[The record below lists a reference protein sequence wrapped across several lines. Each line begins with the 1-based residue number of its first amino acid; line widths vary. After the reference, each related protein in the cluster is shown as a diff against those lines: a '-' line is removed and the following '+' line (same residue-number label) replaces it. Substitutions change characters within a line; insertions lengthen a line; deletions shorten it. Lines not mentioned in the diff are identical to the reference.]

1 MKSNEH
7 FPVMLN
13 EVIEKLNIKKDGIY
27 VDLTLGRA
35 GHSSE
40 ILKKLSKDGI
50 LIGIDQDDEAIEYSK
65 ARLSKIGDNFKIIK
79 SNFSN
84 IDKALESLKINKIDG
99 ALFDLGVSSPQFD
112 EGYRGFSYRFDSE
125 LDMRMNLENT
135 LTAKEIVNTYSLKDL
150 TRIFK
155 EYGEEK
161 YSYQIAKEIVKEREI
176 KPINT
181 TFELVEIIKKAKPKV
196 ELMKK
201 GHPAKQ
207 VFQALRI
214 EVNDELGVLEVGLR
228 KAIELLNDNGR
239 ICVITFHSL
248 EDRIVKNLFKEYS
261 VIEGDRNN
269 DFITPDKIEKPLYRE
284 VNKKVIV
291 PLASEIEINPRSKSA
306 KLRVLEK
313 VEGRNYE
320 R

>member
-13 EVIEKLNIKKDGIY
+13 EVIENLNIKKDGIY

-40 ILKKLSKDGI
+40 ILKRLSNDGT

-65 ARLSKIGDNFKIIK
+65 VRLSEIGDNFKIIK

-84 IDKALESLKINKIDG
+84 IDKALESLNIKKIDG

-181 TFELVEIIKKAKPKV
+181 TFDLVEIIKKAKPKV

-201 GHPAKQ
+201 
-207 VFQALRI
+207 VI
-214 EVNDELGVLEVGLR
+214 
-228 KAIELLNDNGR
+228 LLN
-239 ICVITFHSL
+239 
-248 EDRIVKNLFKEYS
+248 KYS
-261 VIEGDRNN
+261 KR
-269 DFITPDKIEKPLYRE
+269 
-284 VNKKVIV
+284 
-291 PLASEIEINPRSKSA
+291 
-306 KLRVLEK
+306 
-313 VEGRNYE
+313 
-320 R
+320 